1 MHAQDDYRA
10 RTNEIVQVIN
20 YLLGSLSRIFTT
32 LQEVPDPLILYNFIA
47 GFVLNAIL
55 ALQMVLY
62 WNSPAS
68 KKTESKKLNKGYVA
82 AGKGP
87 SSDSTAKGSPSYA
100 KTAAKAKSPAPTTR
114 RRG

>member
-1 MHAQDDYRA
+1 M
-10 RTNEIVQVIN
+10 
-20 YLLGSLSRIFTT
+20 
-32 LQEVPDPLILYNFIA
+32 
-47 GFVLNAIL
+47 LNAIL
-55 ALQMVLY
+55 ALQMMLY

-87 SSDSTAKGSPSYA
+87 SSDSTVKGSPSYA
-100 KTAAKAKSPAPTTR
+100 KTAAGKGKSPAPTTR